1 MNGVVCTNKMIRYI
15 VLIPYLLYLLL
26 GILTLAHYQSQ
37 KNCYIFEYVISV
49 MCFQSL
55 VIILFFKQYLR
66 NRGKWF
72 IITMCGITFTIW
84 GGLETFGAKCN
95 PYEKTTIFTFSQVT
109 TVLQSII
116 YLTLLTTILCDIVLN
131 DYQEI

>member
-1 MNGVVCTNKMIRYI
+1 MIRNI
-15 VLIPYLLYLLL
+15 LLIPYFIYLLL

-49 MCFQSL
+49 MCFQSGVVL
-55 VIILFFKQYLR
+55 LGFKKYLKDR
-66 NRGKWF
+66 SNWI
-72 IITMCGITFTIW
+72 IITICGITFTIW
-84 GGLETFGAKCN
+84 GGLETFGPRCN
-95 PYEKTTIFTFSQVT
+95 NYDNTSLFTFSQVT

-116 YLTLLTTILCDIVLN
+116 YLTLLTTILCDIALN